1 MNLLNPSIVDYNK
14 RFISFILK
22 ERYRFGGSKP
32 WSSGYL
38 EARDEF
44 IERTINSRLLL
55 KRFRN
60 NLQLPNKFG
69 HSFDERVVEYPW
81 IISNISGKNKTI
93 LDAGSTMN
101 HLFLLQNRI
110 LNKHSWLIATLDVEN
125 NFFNDLGVSYLYDGY
140 ADLRNLCLK
149 ENTFDYVIS
158 CSVLEHIGMDN
169 TNIYTNDRKYAE
181 KSTNDYL
188 KVIDEFKRVLSK
200 GGECFITVPYGK
212 YQNFGWFQQFDREM
226 IKKVI
231 DKFNYKY
238 KEQFYKYSSEGW
250 KSVSKDECDDC
261 EYINPGVSNKIRQA
275 AAGAVACLQFIK
287 NE

>member
-1 MNLLNPSIVDYNK
+1 MRSINTIIDGYNK
-14 RFISFILK
+14 RFISFIQK
-22 ERYRFGGSKP
+22 GRYHLGSNRP
-32 WSSGYL
+32 WSAGYL

-44 IERTINSRLLL
+44 INSVMSTSWVN
-55 KRFRN
+55 KRFKY
-60 NLQLPNKFG
+60 NLQLPDKYG
-69 HSFDERVVEYPW
+69 YGFDERVVEYPW
-81 IISNISGKNKTI
+81 IISNITGNKKRI

-181 KSTNDYL
+181 ESTNDYL

-250 KSVSKDECDDC
+250 KSVSKEECDDC